1 MVTRSISR
9 CGPDVHTVP
18 MFDLGISQTEE
29 DDALSSKEVRAI
41 RHKRKVT
48 DDVLSPD
55 NDDELVKEIDAQKQ
69 YYRIH
74 GMPLAM
80 QVWLYE
86 CCSAVDPKI
95 VVKHGSIIF
104 KLLNWKTTDRRPHFE
119 AFIEGMLADVD
130 NPAVYRNIIATSREM
145 TILQLP
151 SVDAVEDITSDDVS
165 SSDDFQDAPSATE
178 KNKAKKKIDI
188 VSSPV
193 HKKQKQVKSVFSSSN
208 IPSRSFSRNTASPPI
223 SVSKASKRSLSSV
236 AKHQTKKFVT
246 QKTVSRRTLPK
257 LPPILH
263 KRKSVLKPP
272 VKSQIG
278 DLRKL
283 IINNFTSVMKSIKS
297 IKIAEKDH
305 NVEAV
310 EDIPV
315 VLYRYLNILALAIL
329 VLQSRVILIA
339 LSYNRLMAGFPWY
352 TVNHVLI
359 PLHVKEFHW
368 VLVVVSFLDRCLYVY
383 DSYNSAI
390 HDVYVKT
397 EVQKF
402 VETSLLNVDFYKKKI
417 AIGWQCHSKYKNRDE
432 SDPFEV
438 IFFDDITQQRSGSM
452 DCGIYVAVY
461 AEFLTVGHGVSNQK
475 FDIALLR
482 TRYAALL

>member
-1 MVTRSISR
+1 MMVNTYTKMVTRSISR

-188 VSSPV
+188 VSSP
-193 HKKQKQVKSVFSSSN
+193 
-208 IPSRSFSRNTASPPI
+208 
-223 SVSKASKRSLSSV
+223 
-236 AKHQTKKFVT
+236 
-246 QKTVSRRTLPK
+246 
-257 LPPILH
+257 
-263 KRKSVLKPP
+263 
-272 VKSQIG
+272 
-278 DLRKL
+278 
-283 IINNFTSVMKSIKS
+283 
-297 IKIAEKDH
+297 DH